1 MRMDRY
7 RVRKVLRVTGKYVA
21 AVVVLVVMFFPIYNL
36 LRTSVQFEVDIRARD
51 VSLIPKYI
59 TWVHYQ
65 EVLWPGHIVPIREAI
80 RNSFI
85 LSTASSLLCMVLA
98 SMAAY
103 ALVRLQFKGKHLFL
117 FGLSSI
123 YLFPGILFVIPLFI
137 FVVKLGLTDT
147 FISLIIPYSAFIL
160 PFMIWVLRSFF
171 LKIPADLEAAA
182 LIDGCNIRQ
191 LIFRVVLPLSIPGL
205 IATFI
210 FGFILSWIEFLTPLV
225 FTTARFP
232 ILMVSLGLYR
242 GTVDIKIG
250 QQAAAA
256 VVAMLPVA
264 LLTILFQR
272 FIISGLLAGSEKG

>member
-1 MRMDRY
+1 MDWY
-7 RVRKVLRVTGKYVA
+7 QVRKVFRMVGKYVA

-36 LRTSVQFEVDIRARD
+36 LLTSVQFEVDIRSRE
-51 VSLIPKYI
+51 LLIIPKYI
-59 TWVHYQ
+59 TWIHYQ
-65 EVLWPGHIVPIREAI
+65 EVFRPGHIVPVREAI
-80 RNSFI
+80 KNSII
-85 LSTASSLLCMVLA
+85 LSITSSLLCMALA
-98 SMAAY
+98 SVAAY

-171 LKIPADLEAAA
+171 SKIPADLEAAA

-205 IATFI
+205 VATFI
-210 FGFILSWIEFLTPLV
+210 FGFILCWIEFLTPLV
-225 FTTARFP
+225 FTSSRFP

-256 VVAMLPVA
+256 VAAMLPVA
-264 LLTILFQR
+264 LLTIIFQR
-272 FIISGLLAGSEKG
+272 FIIGGLLAGSEKG

>member
-1 MRMDRY
+1 MNRY
-7 RVRKVLRVTGKYVA
+7 QLIKPLRVLAKYVA
-21 AVVVLVVMFFPIYNL
+21 ALLVFVVMFLPLYNL
-36 LRTSVQFEVDIRARD
+36 LLTSVQNQADIRSRD
-51 VSLIPKYI
+51 LNLIPSYV
-59 TWVHYQ
+59 TWIHYQ
-65 EVLWPGHIVPIREAI
+65 EVFSPGHIVPLREAI
-80 RNSFI
+80 VNSFV
-85 LSTASSLLCMVLA
+85 LSSTASLLCMILA
-98 SMAAY
+98 SLAAY
-103 ALVRLQFKGKHLFL
+103 ALVRLRFPGKNIFL

-123 YLFPGILFVIPLFI
+123 YLFPGILFIIPLFI
-137 FVVKLGLTDT
+137 FVVKCGLTDT

-171 LKIPADLEAAA
+171 AKIPEDLESAA

-210 FGFILSWIEFLTPLV
+210 FGFILSWVEFLTPLV
-225 FTTARFP
+225 FTSSRFP

-242 GTVDIKIG
+242 GTIDINIG

-256 VVAMLPVA
+256 VIAILPVA

-272 FIISGLLAGSEKG
+272 FIIGGLLAGAEKG

>member
-1 MRMDRY
+1 MDSY
-7 RVRKVLRVTGKYVA
+7 RLRKGLWTLGKYA
-21 AVVVLVVMFFPIYNL
+21 AAILVFVVMFFPIYNL
-36 LRTSVQFEVDIRARD
+36 VLTSVQHEADVRSRD
-51 VSLIPKYI
+51 LMLIPKYV
-59 TWVHYQ
+59 TWTHFR
-65 EVLWPGHIVPIREAI
+65 EIFRSGHIVPIREAV

-85 LSTASSLLCMVLA
+85 LSSASSLLCMVLA

-103 ALVRLQFKGKHLFL
+103 ALVRLRFRGKSIFL

-137 FVVKLGLTDT
+137 YVVKLGLTDT

-171 LKIPADLEAAA
+171 SKIPEDLESAA
-182 LIDGCNIRQ
+182 LMDGCNIRQ

-205 IATFI
+205 VATFI

-225 FTTARFP
+225 FTSSRFP

-264 LLTILFQR
+264 LLTIIFQR
-272 FIISGLLAGSEKG
+272 FIIGGLMAGSEKG